1 MRRVFL
7 VMAAC
12 CVLASPALA
21 GGGVD
26 LYGSYSQVVESE
38 NALGIGIRLNLGGTH
53 WNVDIGV
60 TGYQDVDAELVPND
74 PDNKDNVK
82 YRAFDLGARYVFLDQ
97 THKLRPYL
105 GGGLSYAQTSGTNV
119 NLNSGLGLYGMGGI
133 RFGKTPGIQFMAELI
148 YRWAEVQA
156 KYSLVEERDVDFGGF
171 GLQVGMSFV
180 F

>member
-12 CVLASPALA
+12 FFLASPALA
-21 GGGVD
+21 RGGVD
-26 LYGSYSQVVESE
+26 LYGSYGRVVEGE
-38 NALGIGIRLNLGGTH
+38 NALGIGLRLSLGGEH
-53 WNVDIGV
+53 LMFDVGV
-60 TGYQDVDAELVPND
+60 TGYQDVDAELIPDD
-74 PDNKDNVK
+74 PSQKDNVK
-82 YRAFDLGARYVFLDQ
+82 YRAFDLGMRYVFFEG
-97 THKLRPYL
+97 HKLRPYL
-105 GGGLSYAQTSGTNV
+105 GGGLSYAQTSGTDV

-156 KYSLVEERDVDFGGF
+156 KYSLVDERDVDFGGF
-171 GLQVGMSFV
+171 GLQVGMSFI